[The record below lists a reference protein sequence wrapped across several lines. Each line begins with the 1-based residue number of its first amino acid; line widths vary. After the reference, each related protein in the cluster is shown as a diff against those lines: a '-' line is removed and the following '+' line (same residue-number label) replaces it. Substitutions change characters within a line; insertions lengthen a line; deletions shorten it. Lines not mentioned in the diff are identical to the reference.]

1 MSATRTGSGQ
11 VLVLVLLAAAALA
24 MLPLHDDPWWS
35 AAPRPE
41 RWLAAAA
48 IIVAYLGGCGWSLRD
63 AWRARRASAAPART
77 AGSAP
82 ARQDAVL
89 VAHASQTGFAV
100 ELAERT
106 AQLLRDAGM
115 PVDVADLGGVDAGRL
130 RRCRRLL
137 VIASTTGEGDAPDPA
152 LAFVASAMAAPA
164 ALGGLAYAVLA
175 LGDRSYGH
183 FCGFG
188 HALDAWLRASGATPL
203 FDLVEVDNGDPAALR
218 HWQHHLGVLA
228 GRPESPDWTPVRYE
242 PWRLAVRRELN
253 PGSAGG
259 AVFEIALEPP
269 HGARPSWQAGDIAE
283 VGPRQAPAAVAAFL
297 AATGIEDAADAA
309 RAAGDA
315 DGPPALRDLLSRSH
329 LPEPGAVRGLDAAT
343 LARQLEPLPHRE
355 YSIASTPSDGRVDL
369 LVRCMARPDG
379 SPGIGSG
386 WLCSHAPVGG
396 TVDLRIRSNPN
407 FHGPEP
413 SRPLILVGNGTGL
426 AGLRAH
432 LRQRIAAG
440 GRRNWLVFGERNAAV
455 DWFHRDEIEAWHA
468 RGDIERL
475 DVVFS
480 RDGGPHRYVQHVLE
494 ARAEAVRAWVDD
506 GAAILVSGSLQGMA
520 PGVDAALRG
529 ILGDA
534 VLESMRAAGR
544 YRRDV
549 Y

>member
-1 MSATRTGSGQ
+1 MSWTRANPRQAT
-11 VLVLVLLAAAALA
+11 VLVLLALAAVA
-24 MLPLHDDPWWS
+24 MLPLHDDPWWV

-41 RWLAAAA
+41 RWLGAAAVVLA
-48 IIVAYLGGCGWSLRD
+48 FLAGCAWSARV
-63 AWRARRASAAPART
+63 AWRARERTSKSTVPASPAR
-77 AGSAP
+77 AD
-82 ARQDAVL
+82 RVL
-89 VAHASQTGFAV
+89 VAHASQTGFAL

-106 AQLLRDAGM
+106 AQVLRDAGV
-115 PVDVADLGGVDAGRL
+115 PVDVASLGRVDAARL
-130 RRCRRLL
+130 AACPRLL
-137 VIASTTGEGDAPDPA
+137 AIASTTGEGDAPDPA
-152 LAFVASAMAAPA
+152 LAFVSGAMAAPV

-188 HALDAWLRASGATPL
+188 HAVDSWLRASGATPL

-228 GRPESPDWTPVRYE
+228 GEPESPDWTPVRYE
-242 PWRLAVRRELN
+242 PWRLAARRELN

-259 AVFEIALEPP
+259 PVFELAFDPP
-269 HGARPSWQAGDIAE
+269 PGAPPSWQAGDIAE
-283 VGPRQAPAAVAAFL
+283 VGPRQAPAAVDAFL
-297 AATGIEDAADAA
+297 ATTGLADVAATSDGGRTPSTADA
-309 RAAGDA
+309 G
-315 DGPPALRDLLSRSH
+315 LRDLLSRSH
-329 LPEPGAVRGLDAAT
+329 LPEPEAVRGLDAAT
-343 LARQLEPLPHRE
+343 LAERLELLPHRE
-355 YSIASTPSDGRVDL
+355 YSIASIPNDGRLEL

-379 SPGIGSG
+379 TPGIGSG
-386 WLCSHAPVGG
+386 WLCNHAPVGG

-407 FHGPEP
+407 FHAPDR

-440 GRRNWLVFGERNAAV
+440 AGRNWLVFGERNAAR
-455 DWFHRDEIEAWHA
+455 DWFHREELEALHA

-480 RDGGPHRYVQHVLE
+480 RDGGPLRYVQDVLE
-494 ARAEAVRAWVDD
+494 VRADAVRAWVDD
-506 GAAILVSGSLQGMA
+506 GAGILVSGSLQGMA
-520 PGVDAALRG
+520 PGVDAVLRG

-534 VLESMRAAGR
+534 LLATMRVEGR